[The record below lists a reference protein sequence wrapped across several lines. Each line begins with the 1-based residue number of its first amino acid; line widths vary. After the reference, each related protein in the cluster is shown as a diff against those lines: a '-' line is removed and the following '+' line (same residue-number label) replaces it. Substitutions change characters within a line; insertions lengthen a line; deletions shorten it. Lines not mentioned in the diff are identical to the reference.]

1 MFARDSVN
9 CKSELDITQKGEY
22 QHWLSFLPNVSLQTT
37 PLPSLPSITLCETI
51 LPTPSSPYGPSRY
64 SFSMSSNLSMNASSE
79 GANTVK

>member
-1 MFARDSVN
+1 MSARDSVN